1 MENNNIFL
9 ADTRVYIAGIL
20 MPAISVSITTT
31 VGQPPTATIT
41 LPASALLFKIGRAD
55 RVPVHVFQRETY
67 VESPQFVLLFEGF
80 IDSKSYLN
88 LASQRNININAIGL
102 LDILNDAQVR
112 FLREFTDIY
121 STAISGNAQKQLYYT
136 ECGRPFPAFLFVQGL
151 SQQANAD
158 LIKFPS
164 EYLDNLYRYL
174 QGAGNK
180 ESTAGPNNGSV
191 LSDYFVKQAEMIR
204 LIRRYVPLPYFDE
217 ESDVWPK
224 QDDTACVFPLISGM
238 QKASAI
244 ELLVKAV
251 TENVQQQSIQELLDF
266 LANEMEYEFTQF
278 SSPAFRPA
286 VLDADGNEIEPARL
300 VATCLKP
307 LLNDAVPPLCNVI
320 FRSQMHQISIHETYK
335 GSPTRIQIYDVS
347 NPANELAGTSVD
359 AQVAKYS
366 LITCYPSGKEAEDLP
381 PYIQKVAAEILQ
393 SEKYTGPWVSEV
405 QTPKWY
411 HYLGLDYSG
420 EEQALFKRIFCHRQ
434 LLSKKYFPRRL
445 SASMTFNPYVT
456 PGFPGVV
463 FDAEDTGMAF
473 AGYVLSVEHTITPAD
488 MTTLVEMNYVRLL
501 DEASEIAI
509 VHPLPAVQNITHD
522 PKKMTHI
529 YNALMGVPPSE
540 EVPAVSGANAASFL
554 DLYMRYHVKTP
565 EILTPQRNPK
575 EAYKKQR
582 RNICTFDDYLAFMGL
597 TVSSTGNGPE
607 GPATPLE
614 LDGEFLS
621 DRAPVPIYKVKQILS
636 EKEQKDAE
644 NARESTGASDTTQE
658 SPTVTERQETLPE
671 NREAVLEQT
680 SVNVRDILRTVAQRE
695 FAKRAYI

>member
-1 MENNNIFL
+1 MDNNNIFL

-20 MPAISVSITTT
+20 MPAISVSVTST
-31 VGQPPTATIT
+31 VGQAPTATIT

-67 VESPQFVLLFEGF
+67 VESPHFVLLFEGF
-80 IDSKSYLN
+80 IASKSYLN

-112 FLREFTDIY
+112 FLREFSELY
-121 STAISGNAQKQLYYT
+121 STAIPGNAQKQLYYT

-151 SQQANAD
+151 SQQADAD

-174 QGAGNK
+174 QGAGSK
-180 ESTAGPNNGSV
+180 QSTAGPNNGSI
-191 LSDYFVKQAEMIR
+191 LSDYFVHQAEMLR
-204 LIRRYVPLPYFDE
+204 LILRYVPLPYFDE
-217 ESDVWPK
+217 ESEVWPK
-224 QDDTACVFPLISGM
+224 QDDQACVFPLISGM
-238 QKASAI
+238 QKSSAI

-266 LANEMEYEFTQF
+266 LANEMEYEFAQF
-278 SSPAFRPA
+278 ASPAFRPA
-286 VLDADGNEIEPARL
+286 VVDADGKETEPARL

-347 NPANELAGTSVD
+347 NPSTILAGTSVD

-366 LITCYPSGKEAEDLP
+366 LVTCYPSGKEADDLP
-381 PYIQKVAAEILQ
+381 PYIQKVAAEILK
-393 SEKYTGPWVSEV
+393 SETYTGPWVSEV
-405 QTPKWY
+405 QTPRWF
-411 HYLGLDYSG
+411 HYLGLNYSG
-420 EEQALFKRIFCHRQ
+420 EEQALFKRVFCHRQ
-434 LLSKKYFPRRL
+434 LLSKKYFARRL

-473 AGYVLSVEHTITPAD
+473 AGYVLSVEHTITPTD
-488 MTTLVEMNYVRLL
+488 MTTRMEMNYTRLL
-501 DEASEIAI
+501 DEAAEIAI
-509 VHPLPAVQNITHD
+509 VHPLPAIQNITHD
-522 PKKMTHI
+522 PDKMTHI
-529 YNALMGVPPSE
+529 YNALVGIPQSKEAPDI
-540 EVPAVSGANAASFL
+540 SGATAVSFL
-554 DLYMRYHVKTP
+554 DLYMRYHAKTP

-575 EAYKKQR
+575 EAYAKQR
-582 RNICTFDDYLAFMGL
+582 RNICTFEDYLSFMGL
-597 TVSSTGNGPE
+597 NVSSTGNGPE
-607 GPATPLE
+607 GPETPLE

-621 DRAPVPIYKVKQILS
+621 DRARMPLYKVKQVLS
-636 EKEQKDAE
+636 EKEKKAAE
-644 NARESTGASDTTQE
+644 YARKAAGDSDTEQE
-658 SPTVTERQETLPE
+658 PPTVTETQETLPE
-671 NREAVLEQT
+671 RREDVLEQT
-680 SVNVRDILRTVAQRE
+680 LVDVREILRTVARHE
-695 FAKRAYI
+695 FAKRTYA